1 MSPFCDRPISVPVV
15 AVVRSVDR
23 LTRVYFCVRPRDCVS
38 RSRDVMPRCIDAIF
52 PHIVFLMPPRTKKQ
66 QGDAA
71 EDHDD
76 WDVGFVVP
84 DSEEN
89 VFDDEEDE
97 NDENTPLNDD
107 NSAPLPALSF
117 APRSSSLRTPV
128 SHAPLSED
136 IVLRDITD
144 QFFYPPSPSPVRI
157 SKNTLKRPS
166 QSTLEPPHRPKKPKA
181 QAFPADP
188 PNWVHTIQP
197 SSSLPPSSPLP
208 TSATAYDNGRMADRA
223 HGHISSIHYYEYELM
238 SAPTKQAPDSDPFG
252 FLAVERALKAKRVAA
267 PPPPVRRPAP
277 RVSTVT
283 IKSPPRSTVVLS
295 NTPSAPVRSSSV
307 RPDAPIPT
315 NYENI
320 DDLYLDE
327 PVAGPSSHPLVPSAP
342 LLVQQSVQNAMPEPH
357 TTHSQTT
364 FPDPLRTPR
373 KRKRVNSVTPE
384 VSLEE
389 SAPSSPSPV
398 KVSLGRASAAQT
410 NCRLHAQSKVQDRV
424 PTTPVQKHTRAR
436 SAKARGKQP
445 VGKDSSNAPAASK
458 RLRTVT
464 RSHIP
469 TPSSTPPVHRRSVV
483 EASSPSAMST
493 PSPPKRRSARQAAA
507 AKHPARDLSSE
518 SESEVVGRIRTR
530 LRSARSPVE
539 PRTEPSPARRPNTR
553 SGSQRKGVAASKS
566 AKPVPRAT
574 RGAAKGG
581 SVTRGRGRGRGKAA
595 GTAATRG
602 ANAKGKR
609 TARPL
614 EDVLGM
620 SDDTREVSR
629 FYRVDV
635 DRYLTSNSDMKG
647 NDGTG
652 WTISNVLKVI
662 RYRRRTYML
671 YERFLTHPWSDSRV
685 KIYVCIVAGPVY
697 I

>member
-1 MSPFCDRPISVPVV
+1 
-15 AVVRSVDR
+15 
-23 LTRVYFCVRPRDCVS
+23 
-38 RSRDVMPRCIDAIF
+38 
-52 PHIVFLMPPRTKKQ
+52 MPPRTKTQ
-66 QGDAA
+66 PGDAA

-76 WDVGFVVP
+76 WDVGFIVP
-84 DSEEN
+84 DSEQN

-117 APRSSSLRTPV
+117 APRSSSLHTPM

-157 SKNTLKRPS
+157 SKNTLKRPA
-166 QSTLEPPHRPKKPKA
+166 QSSIEPPHRPKKPKA
-181 QAFPADP
+181 QAYPADP
-188 PNWVHTIQP
+188 PNWLHTTQP

-208 TSATAYDNGRMADRA
+208 TSATPYDNGRGADRA
-223 HGHISSIHYYEYELM
+223 HGHISSTRYEYELT
-238 SAPTKQAPDSDPFG
+238 SAPTKLAPDSDPFG
-252 FLAVERALKAKRVAA
+252 FLAVERALKAKRVTA
-267 PPPPVRRPAP
+267 PPPPVRKPAP

-295 NTPSAPVRSSSV
+295 NTPSAPVRSTSV
-307 RPDAPIPT
+307 RPDEPIPT

-342 LLVQQSVQNAMPEPH
+342 LLVQQSVQNAVPEPH
-357 TTHSQTT
+357 TSHSQTT

-373 KRKRVNSVTPE
+373 KRKQVNSSTPE
-384 VSLEE
+384 DSLEE
-389 SAPSSPSPV
+389 SLPSSPSPV
-398 KVSLGRASAAQT
+398 KVSLSRTSAPQT
-410 NCRLHAQSKVQDRV
+410 NRRLHTQSKVQDRG
-424 PTTPVQKHTRAR
+424 PTTPVHKHTRAQ

-445 VGKDSSNAPAASK
+445 VGKDSSNAPAANK
-458 RLRTVT
+458 RLRTAT
-464 RSHIP
+464 RTHIP
-469 TPSSTPPVHRRSVV
+469 TPSSTPPVHRRTVV
-483 EASSPSAMST
+483 EVSSPSAGST

-518 SESEVVGRIRTR
+518 SETVGRIRTR

-539 PRTEPSPARRPNTR
+539 SRVEPSPARRPNTR
-553 SGSQRKGVAASKS
+553 SGSQRKATAASKS
-566 AKPVPRAT
+566 VKPVPRAT
-574 RGAAKGG
+574 RGAARGG
-581 SVTRGRGRGRGKAA
+581 SAMRGRGRGRGKAAA

-609 TARPL
+609 KARPL

-629 FYRVDV
+629 
-635 DRYLTSNSDMKG
+635 
-647 NDGTG
+647 
-652 WTISNVLKVI
+652 
-662 RYRRRTYML
+662 L
-671 YERFLTHPWSDSRV
+671 YPDEP
-685 KIYVCIVAGPVY
+685 CGC
-697 I
+697 